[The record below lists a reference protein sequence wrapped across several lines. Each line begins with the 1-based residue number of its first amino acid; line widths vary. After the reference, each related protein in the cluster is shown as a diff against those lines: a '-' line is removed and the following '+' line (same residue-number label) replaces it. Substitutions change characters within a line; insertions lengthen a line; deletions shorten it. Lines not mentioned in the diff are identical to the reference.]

1 MESRVN
7 RSEKMNKDVPDSVN
21 IKGETVPYE
30 EAKNEKNTSSTDE

>member
-7 RSEKMNKDVPDSVN
+7 RSEKMNKDVPDSIN

-30 EAKNEKNTSSTDE
+30 EATNEKNTNSADE